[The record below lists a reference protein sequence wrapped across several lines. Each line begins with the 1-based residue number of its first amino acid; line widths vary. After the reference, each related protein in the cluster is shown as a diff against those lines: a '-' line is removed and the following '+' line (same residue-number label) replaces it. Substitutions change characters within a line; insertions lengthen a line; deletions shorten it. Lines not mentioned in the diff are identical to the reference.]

1 MRRGYTL
8 PYGERQ
14 IGFLMAKS
22 KTTHVG
28 YRDSK
33 TGRFVTAEVAKRR
46 PATTQKESV
55 PNPGRGDTGRAKR
68 ESVHGGDRSAIHTP
82 KARSIKP
89 DSFTAKQGRAA
100 IRAVIRK
107 RLGVAV

>member
-1 MRRGYTL
+1 MT
-8 PYGERQ
+8 
-14 IGFLMAKS
+14 KS
-22 KTTHVG
+22 NNTHVG

-33 TGRFVTAEVAKRR
+33 TGRFVTAKVAKRR

-68 ESVHGGDRSAIHTP
+68 ESAHGGGRSTMLASS
-82 KARSIKP
+82 ARRIKP
-89 DSFTAKQGRAA
+89 DSFTAKEGRAA

-107 RLGVAV
+107 RFGVAV